1 MTIEKM
7 QNRPCWHILRSGN
20 CRQLM
25 NRNVQSKADYGF
37 SLGELLLV
45 VAIIAILASLFLPA
59 LTRTKERARRATC
72 LGNERQFALAALI
85 YANDYN
91 HRLPVPGTDNY
102 NPDDT
107 HTAIL
112 STISTTNLLRYA
124 SSLKSL
130 DCPNLHAW
138 MEQADWRNHLTYGV
152 AIGYHYLGGHRGT
165 PWDGGMQ
172 TTFRWVS
179 PQTANEDPATKLI
192 ADLNVFCYSF
202 TRVLSPHTGHGPV
215 VHDNTYYRSYKG
227 LMNETP
233 GSIGGRGGN
242 IALLD
247 GSASWRP
254 IKMMR
259 PYKASQLWDT
269 SGAYGYW

>member
-1 MTIEKM
+1 
-7 QNRPCWHILRSGN
+7 
-20 CRQLM
+20 M
-25 NRNVQSKADYGF
+25 NRDLQSSLKNGF
-37 SLGELLLV
+37 TLVELLIV
-45 VAIIAILASLFLPA
+45 VSIIAVLASLFLPA
-59 LTRTKERARRATC
+59 LIGAKERARRAAC
-72 LGNERQFALAALI
+72 LNNERQFVLAALL
-85 YANDYN
+85 YANDNN

-112 STISTTNLLRYA
+112 SSNSATNLLRYV
-124 SSLKSL
+124 STLKSL

-138 MEQADWRNHLTYGV
+138 MEQVDWRNHLTYGL

-165 PWDGGMQ
+165 PWDGGAQ
-172 TTFRWVS
+172 TTFRWTS
-179 PQTANEDPATKLI
+179 PQTANEDPATKLV

-202 TRVLSPHTGHGPV
+202 TRVLAPHTSRGPL
-215 VHDNTYYRSYKG
+215 VHENSYYRSYMG
-227 LMNETP
+227 PMNETP
-233 GSIGGRGGN
+233 GSVGGQGGN

-254 IKMMR
+254 MKKLR
-259 PYKASQLWDT
+259 AYKASQLWDT